1 MKQKITNKN
10 ETNFE
15 AVNINV
21 INTTTLQLSPNQQ
34 NQGFQRTFSNV
45 FYPIELSKENI
56 KALLVKHNN
65 PQSENDKFITKCS
78 KFLKFLFNK
87 QCTNFDS
94 DQIYE
99 RLDSNTIG
107 DKLGKN
113 KERTPNY
120 YPYIFE
126 SLCEIGLLEIKHD
139 HIRTK
144 NKTGECKGYRVLLQN
159 YELYEENDLDDLFP
173 IESWDIDNDDYLVKL
188 NQIKLDE
195 SKFLFIANLLP
206 FDEKKRV
213 FFIYHNWIAGKHFI
227 KIDRNLRIHSLLTI
241 LDKKFRCCFTING
254 EPIHEVDMHACQP
267 FLFLKIVQ
275 DQLNHREPIKLSI
288 QQYADIHQEIN
299 TYLKWIQSGRFYMEF
314 YKLFHK
320 RKSDQNNQDK
330 IHSFKKMLFKNLF
343 FSDTPDPLSQKKIHK
358 VFETHFPLMNKCM
371 IKFKKKMGYKEF
383 SCYLQQLESEIMN
396 NCIDKLNTDH
406 PYEYYLRYHDA
417 ILTTKDFSEQLKSYL
432 NDSINEIMKVD
443 GYIKAGNLWGND
455 FESVVKGLKLPIYT
469 THLNNKKNKYIRN
482 LKSLDIRK
490 NVVNVASDE
499 KEKAIQQVIQNWNS
513 KANYEQRIKPIE
525 QNFIFKGFYIP
536 THWSK
541 ITIEKFK
548 KLATLTINDGINSKI
563 IEMNGIPKW
572 SFEYNRNFILDKINA
587 IR

>member
-1 MKQKITNKN
+1 
-10 ETNFE
+10 
-15 AVNINV
+15 
-21 INTTTLQLSPNQQ
+21 
-34 NQGFQRTFSNV
+34 
-45 FYPIELSKENI
+45 
-56 KALLVKHNN
+56 
-65 PQSENDKFITKCS
+65 
-78 KFLKFLFNK
+78 
-87 QCTNFDS
+87 
-94 DQIYE
+94 
-99 RLDSNTIG
+99 
-107 DKLGKN
+107 
-113 KERTPNY
+113 
-120 YPYIFE
+120 
-126 SLCEIGLLEIKHD
+126 
-139 HIRTK
+139 
-144 NKTGECKGYRVLLQN
+144 
-159 YELYEENDLDDLFP
+159 
-173 IESWDIDNDDYLVKL
+173 
-188 NQIKLDE
+188 
-195 SKFLFIANLLP
+195 
-206 FDEKKRV
+206 
-213 FFIYHNWIAGKHFI
+213 
-227 KIDRNLRIHSLLTI
+227 
-241 LDKKFRCCFTING
+241 
-254 EPIHEVDMHACQP
+254 
-267 FLFLKIVQ
+267 
-275 DQLNHREPIKLSI
+275 
-288 QQYADIHQEIN
+288 
-299 TYLKWIQSGRFYMEF
+299 
-314 YKLFHK
+314 
-320 RKSDQNNQDK
+320 
-330 IHSFKKMLFKNLF
+330 MLFKNLF

-525 QNFIFKGFYIP
+525 QNFILKGFYIP